1 MLNLYRDGLVCQFE
15 FVECYENSMNK
26 KMNLQLFPFC
36 ENRFFISKKL
46 SFSCIYSL
54 NICTCIFSL
63 MMSLKTQLPF
73 IAGCFFIPP
82 VATHFGFKCI

>member
-1 MLNLYRDGLVCQFE
+1 
-15 FVECYENSMNK
+15 
-26 KMNLQLFPFC
+26 MNLQLFPFC

-73 IAGCFFIPP
+73 IAGCFFILP
-82 VATHFGFKCI
+82 VATHFGFKCIGCHLDDETIEIKCFSSFLF